1 MATSPLREEKPP
13 LLPSG
18 PTLPRPAALS
28 PQPRKLT
35 HGRHSDGDVFPLCA
49 PSDPEVPV
57 RLSRHSAAAMK
68 PILLQGHERSITQI
82 KYNREGDLLFTVA
95 KDPIVNV
102 WYSVNGERLGTYNGH
117 TGAVWCVDADW
128 DTRHVL
134 TGSADNSC
142 RLWDCETGKQL
153 ALVKTSSAVRTCG
166 FDFGGNIIMFSTDKQ
181 MGYQCFVSF
190 FDLRDPSQIENNEPY
205 MKIPCSDSKITSAVW
220 GPLGEFIIAGHESGE
235 LNQFSAKSG
244 EQLSN
249 IKEHTKQINDIQTSR
264 DMTMFIT
271 ASKDNTAKL
280 FDCTTLEHLKT
291 FRTERPV
298 NSAALSPIFDHVVLG
313 GGQEA
318 MDVTTTS
325 TRIGKFEARFFH
337 LAFEEEF
344 GRVKG
349 HFGPINSVAFHPDGK
364 SYSSGGEDGYVRIHY
379 FDPQYF
385 EFEFEA

>member
-1 MATSPLREEKPP
+1 
-13 LLPSG
+13 
-18 PTLPRPAALS
+18 
-28 PQPRKLT
+28 Q
-35 HGRHSDGDVFPLCA
+35 
-49 PSDPEVPV
+49 
-57 RLSRHSAAAMK
+57 K

-142 RLWDCETGKQL
+142 RLWDCETAAPASSQTLLGWAGFSFPGICGGRCGRDSALGFHLLLGFLSL
-153 ALVKTSSAVRTCG
+153 AVPDAETEAGNSRALQKHSRGPPDPWGEAHSCLSSG
-166 FDFGGNIIMFSTDKQ
+166 SGNVLLGQSQ
-181 MGYQCFVSF
+181 ERPRCFVNSF
-190 FDLRDPSQIENNEPY
+190 SSGTFQLPQKGTFHVLLCFPEP
-205 MKIPCSDSKITSAVW
+205 CVD
-220 GPLGEFIIAGHESGE
+220 
-235 LNQFSAKSG
+235 
-244 EQLSN
+244 
-249 IKEHTKQINDIQTSR
+249 
-264 DMTMFIT
+264 T
-271 ASKDNTAKL
+271 AAL
-280 FDCTTLEHLKT
+280 FDCTSLEHLKT